1 MSEKRAYGSIL
12 ARTREGTRRG
22 DLAAV
27 LQISEAGIGQLADAK
42 TIAVERIHANPDQP
56 RRAFVDA
63 TLLELADSIRARGVL
78 QPIRVRRDGDG
89 FQIVAGERRFRAAQL
104 AGLRELP
111 AVVVD
116 QDEDDAYVDS
126 LIENVQR
133 EDLNPIDRAEALRR
147 LRVNLGLQSWEEVG
161 AVLGL
166 SRQSVH
172 NLLGLTDLPQPI
184 QEDLRSGG
192 LTEKHGRALRQ
203 LNRRPELQGEA
214 YRRIV
219 DDGLSGDESL
229 ALVRSLRRLEVSGDL
244 EATPSPAVAAV
255 RELERL
261 VAILE
266 ERLVEPLH
274 AAERRDVRSALGRV
288 GQRVTML
295 RSRLAD

>member
-12 ARTREGTRRG
+12 ARTREGTRRS

-229 ALVRSLRRLEVSGDL
+229 ALVRSLRRLEVSVDL

-266 ERLVEPLH
+266 ERLDEPLH

>member
-12 ARTREGTRRG
+12 ARTREGTRRS

-161 AVLGL
+161 SVLGL

-229 ALVRSLRRLEVSGDL
+229 ALVRSLRRLEVSVDL

-266 ERLVEPLH
+266 ERLDEPLH

>member
-1 MSEKRAYGSIL
+1 MSEKRAYGSGL
-12 ARTREGTRRG
+12 ARTRDASRRG
-22 DLAAV
+22 NLSAV

-42 TIAVERIHANPDQP
+42 TIAIERIQANPDQP

-78 QPIRVRRDGDG
+78 QPIRVRRDGNG

-104 AGLRELP
+104 AGLQELP

-116 QDEDDAYVDS
+116 QDEAEAYVDS
-126 LIENVQR
+126 LIENIQR
-133 EDLNPIDRAEALRR
+133 EDLNPIDRSEALRR

-161 AVLGL
+161 TLLGL

-172 NLLGLTDLPQPI
+172 NLLGLTDLPRPI

-203 LNRRPELQGEA
+203 LNRHPELQGEA
-214 YRRIV
+214 YQRIV
-219 DDGLSGDESL
+219 NDGLSGDESL
-229 ALVRSLRRLEVSGDL
+229 VLVRALRRADPPTEPAAPL
-244 EATPSPAVAAV
+244 SPALATA

-261 VAILE
+261 VVELE
-266 ERLVEPLH
+266 ERLDGVVPPDERRELH
-274 AAERRDVRSALGRV
+274 ATLGRV
-288 GQRVTML
+288 GRRLTML

>member
-1 MSEKRAYGSIL
+1 MSEKRAYGSGL
-12 ARTREGTRRG
+12 ARTREGTRRS

-116 QDEDDAYVDS
+116 QDEDDAYIDS

-172 NLLGLTDLPQPI
+172 NLLGLTDLPRPI

-214 YRRIV
+214 
-219 DDGLSGDESL
+219 
-229 ALVRSLRRLEVSGDL
+229 
-244 EATPSPAVAAV
+244 
-255 RELERL
+255 
-261 VAILE
+261 
-266 ERLVEPLH
+266 
-274 AAERRDVRSALGRV
+274 
-288 GQRVTML
+288 
-295 RSRLAD
+295 

>member
-1 MSEKRAYGSIL
+1 MSEKRAYGSGL

-42 TIAVERIHANPDQP
+42 TIAVERIRANPDQP
-56 RRAFVDA
+56 RRIFVDA

-104 AGLRELP
+104 VGLRELP

-116 QDEDDAYVDS
+116 QDEDDAYIDS

-161 AVLGL
+161 DVLGL

-172 NLLGLTDLPQPI
+172 NLLGLTNLPGPI

-214 YRRIV
+214 YQRIV
-219 DDGLSGDESL
+219 EDRLSGDESL
-229 ALVRSLRRLEVSGDL
+229 ALVRSLRRSEVPV
-244 EATPSPAVAAV
+244 EAPVLPSPAVAAA
-255 RELERL
+255 REVERL
-261 VAILE
+261 VGLLE
-266 ERLVEPLH
+266 EKIEGPLATH
-274 AAERRDVRSALGRV
+274 ERRELRASLGRV
-288 GQRVTML
+288 VRRVTML
-295 RSRLAD
+295 RSRLED

>member
-1 MSEKRAYGSIL
+1 MSEKRSYSSGL
-12 ARTREGTRRG
+12 VQTRRATRRG
-22 DLAAV
+22 DLMSV

-42 TIAVERIHANPDQP
+42 TIAIERIRANPDQP

-63 TLLELADSIRARGVL
+63 TLLELADSIRARGIL

-116 QDEDDAYVDS
+116 QAEDDAYVDS
-126 LIENVQR
+126 LIENIQR
-133 EDLNPIDRAEALRR
+133 EDLNPIDRAQALRR

-161 AVLGL
+161 AALSL

-172 NLLGLTDLPQPI
+172 NLLGLTDLPRPI
-184 QEDLRSGG
+184 QDDLRSGG

-203 LNRRPELQGEA
+203 LNRRPDLQDEA

-219 DDGLSGDESL
+219 ENTLSGDESL
-229 ALVRSLRRLEVSGDL
+229 ALVRALRRP
-244 EATPSPAVAAV
+244 EAPVAAPAPTSPAVAAG

-261 VAILE
+261 LGLLE
-266 ERLVEPLH
+266 EQVAGSL
-274 AAERRDVRSALGRV
+274 AADERRKLGAALGRI

-295 RSRLAD
+295 RSRLED

>member
-1 MSEKRAYGSIL
+1 MSEKRAYGSGL
-12 ARTREGTRRG
+12 ARTRDASRRG
-22 DLAAV
+22 NLSAV
-27 LQISEAGIGQLADAK
+27 LQISEAGIGQLTDAK

-126 LIENVQR
+126 LIENIQR
-133 EDLNPIDRAEALRR
+133 EDLNPIDRSEALRR

-161 AVLGL
+161 TLLGL

-172 NLLGLTDLPQPI
+172 NLLGLTDLPRPI

-203 LNRRPELQGEA
+203 LNRSPELQGEA
-214 YRRIV
+214 YRQIV
-219 DDGLSGDESL
+219 EDALSGDESL
-229 ALVRSLRRLEVSGDL
+229 ALVRSLRRS
-244 EATPSPAVAAV
+244 EAPAEAPAPPSPTVAAA

-261 VAILE
+261 VGLLE
-266 ERLVEPLH
+266 ERVDSSL
-274 AAERRDVRSALGRV
+274 ARDDRRKLCAALGRV
-288 GQRVTML
+288 ARRVTML
-295 RSRLAD
+295 QSRLED

>member
-1 MSEKRAYGSIL
+1 MSEKRAYGSGL
-12 ARTREGTRRG
+12 ARTRDASRRG
-22 DLAAV
+22 NLSAV

-42 TIAVERIHANPDQP
+42 TIAIERIHANPDQP

-111 AVVVD
+111 TVVVD

-161 AVLGL
+161 TVLGL

-172 NLLGLTDLPQPI
+172 NLLGLTDLPRPI

-229 ALVRSLRRLEVSGDL
+229 ALVRALRRAEPPAETTGP
-244 EATPSPAVAAV
+244 PSPALAAA

-261 VAILE
+261 VMELE
-266 ERLVEPLH
+266 ERLDGQLPPDERRELH
-274 AAERRDVRSALGRV
+274 AALGRV
-288 GQRVTML
+288 GRRVTML

>member
-1 MSEKRAYGSIL
+1 MSEKRAYGSGL
-12 ARTREGTRRG
+12 ARAREGSRRG

-27 LQISEAGIGQLADAK
+27 LQISEAGIGQLTDAK
-42 TIAVERIHANPDQP
+42 TIAIERIQANPDQP

-116 QDEDDAYVDS
+116 QDDADAYVDS

-147 LRVNLGLQSWEEVG
+147 LRVNLGLHSWEEVG
-161 AVLGL
+161 SVLGL

-172 NLLGLTDLPQPI
+172 NLLGLTDLPGPI

-203 LNRRPELQGEA
+203 LNRRPELQSEA
-214 YRRIV
+214 YRQIV

-229 ALVRSLRRLEVSGDL
+229 ALVRALRQDNPPVEP
-244 EATPSPAVAAV
+244 AIPPSPILTAAWD
-255 RELERL
+255 LERL
-261 VAILE
+261 VMALE
-266 ERLVEPLH
+266 ERLDGVVSIEERRELH
-274 AAERRDVRSALGRV
+274 ATLARV
-288 GQRVTML
+288 GRRLTML